1 MNKLIRYRVTLDSD
15 NFELPLIEV
24 NKLMDSLLIKSNIAL
39 YFSRAIVPNTDL
51 VLFEYA
57 EKYEA
62 KILKKKGYENSDY
75 IVIFKKIKSN
85 LELLTLMKQHG
96 LNLYYICTDIYENY
110 KNLDNIFNKKHNTE
124 IDYKLYNLTNYK
136 ILVYFDID
144 RTIDISFSSKY
155 FNRKEILKLLET
167 WVESIVVNSFNIEE
181 LQ

>member
-1 MNKLIRYRVTLDSD
+1 
-15 NFELPLIEV
+15 
-24 NKLMDSLLIKSNIAL
+24 
-39 YFSRAIVPNTDL
+39 
-51 VLFEYA
+51 
-57 EKYEA
+57 
-62 KILKKKGYENSDY
+62 
-75 IVIFKKIKSN
+75 
-85 LELLTLMKQHG
+85 MKQHG